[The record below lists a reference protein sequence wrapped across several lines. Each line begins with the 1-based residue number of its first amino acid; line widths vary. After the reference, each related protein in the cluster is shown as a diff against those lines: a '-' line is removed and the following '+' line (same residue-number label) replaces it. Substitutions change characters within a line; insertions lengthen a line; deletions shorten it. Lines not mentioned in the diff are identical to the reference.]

1 MSTTSADVVKKGS
14 GASSISP
21 GTWIVIAGALAVLV
35 GSFLPWVK
43 AITSTG
49 SVTLNGISTDGKF
62 TLIFSAVGLIAGVL
76 AVYSDRIGWLFATG
90 MVLLVSAVF
99 SGLDLAT
106 LPHPVAVFTSLNWQ
120 VGIWLCFV
128 GSLIGFLASI
138 AAVQTYLGRTSS

>member
-1 MSTTSADVVKKGS
+1 MSTTSTEVRKRES
-14 GASSISP
+14 GASSVSP
-21 GTWIVIAGALAVLV
+21 WTWIVIAGALVVVV

-49 SVTLNGISTDGKF
+49 SVTLNGVSTDGKF
-62 TLIFSAVGLIAGVL
+62 TLIFGAVGLICGVL
-76 AVYSDRIGWLFATG
+76 AVYSDRIEWLFGTG

-106 LPHPVAVFTSLNWQ
+106 LPHPATAYTSLNWD

-138 AAVQTYLGRTSS
+138 AAVEIYLRRKSS

>member
-1 MSTTSADVVKKGS
+1 MSTTSTEVLKREG

-21 GTWIVIAGALAVLV
+21 GTWIVIVGALAVVV

-43 AITSTG
+43 AVTSTG
-49 SVTLNGISTDGKF
+49 SVTLNGMSTDGRF
-62 TLIFSAVGLIAGVL
+62 TLIFSAVGLICGVL
-76 AVYSDRIGWLFATG
+76 AVYSDKIGWLFATG

-106 LPHPVAVFTSLNWQ
+106 LPHPATAFTSLDWSI
-120 VGIWLCFV
+120 GIWLCFA

-138 AAVQTYLGRTSS
+138 AALQTYLGRTNS